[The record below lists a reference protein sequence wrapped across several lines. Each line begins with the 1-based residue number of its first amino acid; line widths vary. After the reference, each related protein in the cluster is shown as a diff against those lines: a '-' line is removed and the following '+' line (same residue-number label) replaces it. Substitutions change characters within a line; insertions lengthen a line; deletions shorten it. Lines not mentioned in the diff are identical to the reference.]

1 MKASI
6 FTQIYLLHVL
16 ELVCHM
22 LPELCKRFTGQLCHV
37 RNGKRNRECLS
48 RKRKNF
54 SKYERSSNISCEKE
68 EQFILCNS
76 WGVLEPVHIN
86 YRKTNINSME
96 WLTYEEICMLTPS
109 SKNCGS
115 HKRCFFY
122 PYLIEINLITTYWLT
137 WRTFNFKH
145 HHYTIYIIYSIEEY
159 SFMQTF
165 FST

>member
-1 MKASI
+1 M
-6 FTQIYLLHVL
+6 QIYLLHVL

-22 LPELCKRFTGQLCHV
+22 LPELYKRFTGQLCHV

-48 RKRKNF
+48 WKRKNF

-96 WLTYEEICMLTPS
+96 WLTYEEICTLTPS
-109 SKNCGS
+109 SHHQELWLS
-115 HKRCFFY
+115 QEMLLLPLH
-122 PYLIEINLITTYWLT
+122 LIEINLITTYWLT
-137 WRTFNFKH
+137 WSTFNFKH
-145 HHYTIYIIYSIEEY
+145 HHYTIYIIY
-159 SFMQTF
+159 
-165 FST
+165 